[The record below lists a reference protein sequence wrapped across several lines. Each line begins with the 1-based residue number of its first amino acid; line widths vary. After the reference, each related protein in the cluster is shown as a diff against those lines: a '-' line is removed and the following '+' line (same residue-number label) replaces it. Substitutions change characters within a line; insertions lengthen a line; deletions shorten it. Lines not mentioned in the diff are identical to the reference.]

1 MSKLSRADLF
11 RKLNPLL
18 YKSLESATTLAKIRG
33 NPRVEL
39 GHWLNQIL
47 NQTDSDLHRVLR
59 QFGVD
64 AGLLLADLATSL
76 EKLPAAA
83 SSLDFARDV
92 EAAIESAW
100 MYTSVKFN
108 APKIRSAYLIYG
120 MLMDD
125 ELRRALYAL
134 SREFGRIDDHDLPA
148 VFARAIQGSPEND
161 AADAGVSDIHAD
173 EANAPSSAMMG
184 KIVALKRYA
193 SNLTERAR
201 NDEID
206 PVFGRD
212 DEIRQTIDILMRRRQ
227 NNPIL
232 VGEAGVGKTAIAEG
246 FALRIAAGLVPE
258 PLREVELY
266 ALDIG
271 LLQAGAG
278 MKGEFESRLKQVIEE
293 VQASPKPIILFVDEA
308 HTLIGAGGA
317 AGTGDAANLLKPALA
332 RGELRT
338 IAATTWSEYKK
349 HIEKDPALTR
359 RFQTVQVL
367 EPDEDKALG
376 MMRGLAP
383 KLEQHHHVLIM
394 DAALQAAVRLS
405 HRYIPARQLP
415 DKAVSLLDTAC
426 ARVAVNLATP
436 PVCLERVQER
446 SFALQRELEILNKE
460 AALGHDRAER
470 QLAASAELA
479 DLQAEEA
486 QINAR
491 WEQERTLIE
500 EILAVRAKLLQA
512 SEAPVAGEAALAEDA
527 SAEASAEAAA
537 ARELRLAE
545 IAALRAR
552 MSELEAQLKAVQADD
567 PLLHA
572 AVEETTIAAIISDWT
587 GIPVGR
593 MVKDEMQAT
602 LALGKTMQSRVVGQ
616 QHALDCIARRVLT
629 SRAKLDNPNRPTGV
643 FMLCGPSGVGKTETA
658 HALAEALYGDDQN
671 VVAINM
677 SEFQEAH
684 TVSTLKGAPPGYVGY
699 GEGGVLTEAVRR
711 RPYSVVL
718 LDEIEKAHRDVHEM
732 FYQVF
737 DKGWMEDGEGR
748 YIDFKNT
755 LILLTSNVGSDLT
768 MQLCRDPDIAP
779 DAETLSQ
786 ALRAPLLEVF
796 PPAFL
801 GRVTLVPY
809 YPLSDAVLRQIIELQ
824 LCRIQTRM
832 QEQHAAELVI
842 APEVVEAIAKRC
854 REVESGGRVIDAII
868 TQSILPELSECV
880 MRAMIDGVRIEA
892 VKMGANEQGFTFA
905 TVGEGSEVSAGGQ

>member
-33 NPRVEL
+33 NPRIEL

-64 AGLLLADLATSL
+64 AGVLLADLATSL
-76 EKLPAAA
+76 EKLPNAA
-83 SSLDFARDV
+83 SSLDFSRDV
-92 EAAIESAW
+92 ESAIESAW

-108 APKIRSAYLIYG
+108 ATRIRSAYLLYG
-120 MLMDD
+120 LLMED

-148 VFARAIQGSPEND
+148 AFARAMQGSPEND
-161 AADAGVSDIHAD
+161 AESSAAPIASD
-173 EANAPSSAMMG
+173 EAKEPSSAMMG
-184 KIVALKRYA
+184 KVVALKRYA

-201 NDEID
+201 RDEID

-246 FALRIAAGLVPE
+246 FAVRIAAGLVPE
-258 PLREVELY
+258 PLKDVELY

-308 HTLIGAGGA
+308 HTLIGAGGT

-349 HIEKDPALTR
+349 HIEKDPALSR

-367 EPDEDKALG
+367 EPDEAKALG

-446 SFALQRELEILNKE
+446 TFALQRELEILNKE
-460 AALGHDRAER
+460 AALGHDRRER
-470 QLAASAELA
+470 QENIDAELTS
-479 DLQAEEA
+479 LTA
-486 QINAR
+486 QEDVIKAR
-491 WEQERTLIE
+491 WEQEKTLIE
-500 EILAVRAKLLQA
+500 EILSVRGKLLLPAEDVGVEDAAGDDAEKAKLIA
-512 SEAPVAGEAALAEDA
+512 TLAEEKAAELA
-527 SAEASAEAAA
+527 SL
-537 ARELRLAE
+537 RERLSQLE
-545 IAALRAR
+545 G
-552 MSELEAQLKAVQADD
+552 ELKQVQADD

-572 AVEETTIAAIISDWT
+572 AVEEATIAAIISDWT

-593 MVKDEMQAT
+593 MVKDDMQAT
-602 LALGKTMQSRVVGQ
+602 LSLATTMQSRVVGQ

-779 DAETLSQ
+779 DPETLSQ

-801 GRVTLVPY
+801 GRITLVPY
-809 YPLSDAVLRQIIELQ
+809 YPLSDAVLRQIINLQ
-824 LCRIQTRM
+824 LRRIQDRM
-832 QEQHAAELVI
+832 REQHASELVI
-842 APEVVEAIAKRC
+842 SPEVLDAIAQRC

-868 TQSILPELSECV
+868 TQSILPELSACV
-880 MRAMIDGVRIEA
+880 MRAMIDGISIKAVNMTAGVEGFRFTPVGVAEA
-892 VKMGANEQGFTFA
+892 P
-905 TVGEGSEVSAGGQ
+905 VGEVA